1 MASKS
6 VDFGL
11 SCLGLP
17 SNPVLR
23 RVWNVPLQPR
33 PGQAKERDW
42 GAFQLVLW
50 PGASGWPFLNAS
62 VSWGELLLRA
72 HWARRWLEVSL
83 PAKAGRAGVG
93 ARRQRRTPKGQGQ
106 AAGLHWEE
114 RSWAWGNRISSP
126 PGRSRSGPGR
136 TRPPLWRAR
145 LLGRPKSAN
154 NSAMLPPARPG
165 SSGYTA
171 AAEGQETGWRFFIVT
186 NIKSGLSPL
195 SLAPYPNAD
204 RKQINL

>member
-1 MASKS
+1 MFPRSPDQATPRRGAEGPSS
-6 VDFGL
+6 ESSGLEPQAGL
-11 SCLGLP
+11 SLA
-17 SNPVLR
+17 
-23 RVWNVPLQPR
+23 
-33 PGQAKERDW
+33 PGI
-42 GAFQLVLW
+42 L
-50 PGASGWPFLNAS
+50 
-62 VSWGELLLRA
+62 
-72 HWARRWLEVSL
+72 
-83 PAKAGRAGVG
+83 GRAPPSRSEGSALAG
-93 ARRQRRTPKGQGQ
+93 GFASCEGWQSPGWRPAPKARTPKGQGQ
-106 AAGLHWEE
+106 AAGLHREE